1 MDVEHKK
8 RGRPPLRPD
17 EPSSRRSYDSST
29 ALLSGQLSDP
39 ARRMPTADP
48 SGFGASA
55 GYVRQPFRPLQPTF
69 EPNRPQWRPGQPYQP
84 YGAPTI
90 SPSAA
95 TAMGT
100 FAPSSRAY
108 PGQMGAS
115 QAPYMQQPYAPSY
128 GYYPGQEIGY
138 AEPQY
143 ANPIFPRTQLP
154 HPQAEASMGMPV
166 SSSLQLPPIRPA
178 PERSPIDPAL
188 AQQRPPSTTSED
200 MRRPDPKRPRMD
212 IQGILGPKHD

>member
-17 EPSSRRSYDSST
+17 EPSSRRSYDSSA
-29 ALLSGQLSDP
+29 ALLSGQPLDP

-48 SGFGASA
+48 SGFGPGF
-55 GYVRQPFRPLQPTF
+55 GYVRPPFRPLQPTYDS
-69 EPNRPQWRPGQPYQP
+69 RPQWRPGQPYQP
-84 YGAPTI
+84 YSAPTI

-100 FAPSSRAY
+100 FAPASRAY
-108 PGQMGAS
+108 PGQMAIS
-115 QAPYMQQPYAPSY
+115 QAPYMQPPYGSSY
-128 GYYPGQEIGY
+128 GYFPGQEVGY
-138 AEPQY
+138 PESQY
-143 ANPIFPRTQLP
+143 ANPIFPRSQLP
-154 HPQAEASMGMPV
+154 HPQAEAAMGMQV

-188 AQQRPPSTTSED
+188 AQQRPSSSGSRD
-200 MRRPDPKRPRMD
+200 MRRPDSKRPRMD